1 MRCRAPV
8 IWRGGAG
15 ERSTRQRTV
24 EMRSGP
30 SRRGVR
36 YRYRLVAAMLL
47 VSLPLMVVLAVLL
60 TSQASASLTE
70 AGEHDGVGNAQSVAL
85 RLEDWLSERRENL
98 QQIADASTDRLDNLD
113 TAVDLVAID
122 KTYGDFRLLE
132 VTDLTGKVLASSRP
146 EDTVDLAG
154 QDWFGTAAGGQPV
167 TTPLVQRGD
176 HIQWVIAQPIVG
188 GNGQPQG
195 VVIGELNPAV
205 LTDLLYDTTMGAITD
220 DTTLLAAGSLH
231 TVVDNAATQQATINS
246 DPGSARYTDL
256 RGRDVVGGYDVVDG

>member
-1 MRCRAPV
+1 MAAHRL
-8 IWRGGAG
+8 
-15 ERSTRQRTV
+15 RSVTGRF
-24 EMRSGP
+24 S
-30 SRRGVR
+30 
-36 YRYRLVAAMLL
+36 YRLVAAMLL

-205 LTDLLYDTTMGAITD
+205 LTDLLNAEQDQETEIVTVDAQHQLLYDTTMGAITD
-220 DTTLLAAGSLH
+220 DTTLLAAG
-231 TVVDNAATQQATINS
+231 
-246 DPGSARYTDL
+246 
-256 RGRDVVGGYDVVDG
+256 